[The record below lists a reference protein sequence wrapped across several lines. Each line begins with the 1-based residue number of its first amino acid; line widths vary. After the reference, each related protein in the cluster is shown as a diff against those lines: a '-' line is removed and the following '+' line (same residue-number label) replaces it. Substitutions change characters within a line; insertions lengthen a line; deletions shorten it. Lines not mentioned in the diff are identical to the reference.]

1 MEFSP
6 KVCGTGITGLNATL
20 AESLVREK
28 EPWPAGCEG
37 RKGSLGGVSADCP
50 ATTEAAGPGSARG
63 AESAAPTRETG
74 PTGVTRGT
82 GPTGVTRGTG
92 PTGVTRG

>member
-63 AESAAPTRETG
+63 AGSPGATGLSRGAESAAPTRETG

-82 GPTGVTRGTG
+82 GPTGV
-92 PTGVTRG
+92 